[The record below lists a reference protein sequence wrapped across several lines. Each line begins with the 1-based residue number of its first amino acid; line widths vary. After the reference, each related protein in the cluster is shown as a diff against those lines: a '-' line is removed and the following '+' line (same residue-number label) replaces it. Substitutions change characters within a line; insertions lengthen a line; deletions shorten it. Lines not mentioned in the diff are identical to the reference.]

1 MADAGIIVREDG
13 PIGLIEKMRAMNDTL
28 QRFLFERA
36 PIRGEV
42 AHLDATWRAV
52 LERHQ
57 YPPVLRK
64 VLGEL
69 MAAGALLAA
78 TLRFEGAIILQ
89 LQGSGPVN
97 LIVVEC
103 TSEQTLRATA
113 KWNGELDAGADL
125 AQLLGKSRFVITLA
139 PGAGK
144 QSYQGVVA
152 IDPAGVAASLE
163 HYMQHSEQLDTR
175 LWLTANDDRAAGLL
189 LQKLPER
196 AEPDEDGWSRAT
208 LLADTI
214 TGEEL
219 LELPAGKLLRRLFH
233 QEDVRV
239 FEPRPVS
246 FRCSCS
252 SERVGAMLR
261 MLGYAEVRAILEER
275 ENIEVTCEFCNRAYH
290 YDSVDAEQLFAAAIN
305 PRMSATRH

>member
-1 MADAGIIVREDG
+1 MST
-13 PIGLIEKMRAMNDTL
+13 NDTL
-28 QRFLFERA
+28 QRFLFEGA

-52 LERHQ
+52 LERHE
-57 YPPVLRK
+57 YPPVLRR

-78 TLRFEGAIILQ
+78 TLKFDGSIILQ
-89 LQGSGPVN
+89 LQGNGPVK

-113 KWNGELDAGADL
+113 KWDGELEDD
-125 AQLLGKSRFVITLA
+125 AQLGTLLGDGRFVITLV
-139 PGAGK
+139 PRDGG

-163 HYMQHSEQLDTR
+163 HYMQTSEQLDTR
-175 LWLTANDDRAAGLL
+175 LWLAAGEQRAAGLL
-189 LQKLPER
+189 LQKLPARE
-196 AEPDEDGWSRAT
+196 EPDEDSWNRAT
-208 LLADTI
+208 KLAETI
-214 TGEEL
+214 TEPEL
-219 LELPAGKLLRRLFH
+219 LQLPARNLLHRLYH
-233 QEDVRV
+233 EEDIRL

-252 SERVGAMLR
+252 PERVAAMLK
-261 MLGYAEVRAILEER
+261 MLGLAEVRSILAER
-275 ENIEVTCEFCNRAYH
+275 EMVEVTCEFCNRAYR
-290 YDSVDAEQLFAAAIN
+290 YDSVDAEQIFAAAH
-305 PRMSATRH
+305 PAQVGSTRH